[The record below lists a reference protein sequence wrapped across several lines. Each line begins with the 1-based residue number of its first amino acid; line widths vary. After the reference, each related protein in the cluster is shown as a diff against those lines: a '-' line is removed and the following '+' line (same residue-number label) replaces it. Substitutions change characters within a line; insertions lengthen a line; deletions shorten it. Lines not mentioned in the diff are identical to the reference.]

1 MYHTRR
7 RNAKFARTQEARMG
21 KSEEQLKKKTKVVQK
36 APISTTW
43 IGKYWNKP
51 TLTFLIAIFGFIIVG
66 GLIFEAIS
74 RFLL

>member
-1 MYHTRR
+1 MAQTLEQRR
-7 RNAKFARTQEARMG
+7 RNAKFAKTQEARMG

-43 IGKYWNKP
+43 IAV
-51 TLTFLIAIFGFIIVG
+51 LGFIVIG